1 MGKTMWAVFLAS
13 LFAGGGCGTQQVLLG
28 GEGEYLLTA
37 FDALAAP
44 GEEVTLRARL
54 QAGDF
59 LTPKSGHVVRFLRG
73 GRLFKAAETD
83 GDGVAAV
90 SFRPDAPGDY
100 PFAVEVSPSRFADG
114 PPAPN
119 ELVVACRRLDAPVLV
134 VDMNRTLVAS
144 GFDRALT
151 GDAKP
156 MPGSPAAMR
165 RLARRYTLVYLTHR
179 PDYFGPKSRAW
190 LRRHGYP
197 PGAVLLSDIGESP
210 RGSGVFKPGTLG
222 ELPERFKKIE
232 IGIGDK
238 VAGAR
243 AYHDNGLKAFLIV
256 HIEPKASVEDLRQL
270 AESLQGLP
278 EAVQAVTGWD
288 QIEKAV
294 FGGAAFPRSGMVAE
308 LNKLAD
314 VRELQ
319 ESMPLK

>member
-1 MGKTMWAVFLAS
+1 MVKPMWAVILAS
-13 LFAGGGCGTQQVLLG
+13 LFAGGGCGTQQVLLDS
-28 GEGEYLLTA
+28 EGEYLFTA
-37 FDALAAP
+37 FDALAVP

-54 QAGDF
+54 QAGDL
-59 LTPKSGHVVRFLRG
+59 LTPRSGHVVRFLRG

-90 SFRPDAPGDY
+90 SFRPAAPGDY
-100 PFAVEVSPSRFADG
+100 PFAVEVSRYGFADG

-119 ELVVACRRLDAPVLV
+119 ELLVACRRPDAPMLV
-134 VDMNRTLVAS
+134 VGMDKTLVAS
-144 GFDRALT
+144 GFDQVLV
-151 GDAKP
+151 GDARP
-156 MPGSPAAMR
+156 MPGSVKVMR

-210 RGSGVFKPGTLG
+210 RGSGVFKGGALG
-222 ELPERFKKIE
+222 ELRGRSKKIE
-232 IGIGDK
+232 IGISDK
-238 VAGAR
+238 LSGAR
-243 AYHDNGLKAFLIV
+243 AYHDDGLKAFLIIQ
-256 HIEPKASVEDLRQL
+256 IEPKASVEDLRQL
-270 AESLQGLP
+270 AESLEGLA
-278 EAVQAVTGWD
+278 EAVQVVTGWD

-314 VRELQ
+314 VRELE